1 MEAIYQTFDFS
12 PLTKEDSSLLKHAA
26 KLDQVREMLM
36 ETEQDSLQSLEL
48 VDTIQRLG
56 LCHHFKDEIESI
68 LHQQYLAHT
77 SNDSLLEASLRFRL
91 LRQHGCRVI
100 ADDFF
105 GHFLRSGELRLEDG
119 LVGGVTRGLVAMHEA
134 SHLNTGGEEILREAA
149 EVSSLWLNAN
159 RAVICLDDELERVV
173 NFGLSFPQHKIVAG
187 FTAKSYLQFVGDDN
201 HVLRELAEF
210 EFAYT
215 ESLHK
220 HEILRVVEW
229 WKRLGLREELKSSRN
244 QPLKWHVWSMAIL
257 RNPMLSKHRIMLT
270 KPISLVYVVDD
281 IFDLYGTVDELTLF
295 THAVKR
301 WDVCDELPSY
311 MKTCLNAI
319 YETTGEISSFVYRE
333 HGWNPS
339 HFLKREW
346 GSLMD
351 AFLVEGKWLRNGEV
365 VKAEEYLKNG
375 VISSGVPMVLSHLFL
390 LMGNPLS
397 HQTQTLLTDPNGL
410 THSVAKLLRL
420 LDDLGSAKDEEQI
433 GFDGS
438 YIEFYMKEGKAKSRE
453 EAREEVMNMVS
464 ETWENINKHGFSS
477 TSSFSAGFRRAC
489 LNAARMVPT
498 MYTYDEDHHLP
509 LLRHHL
515 QTMFADPAFAKAL
528 LS

>member
-1 MEAIYQTFDFS
+1 
-12 PLTKEDSSLLKHAA
+12 
-26 KLDQVREMLM
+26 MLM
-36 ETEQDSLQSLEL
+36 KTEQDSLQSLEL
-48 VDTIQRLG
+48 IDTIQRLG

-68 LHQQYLAHT
+68 LHQQYFSHT
-77 SNDSLLEASLRFRL
+77 SNDGLLEASLRFRL

-149 EVSSLWLNAN
+149 EFSSLWLNAN
-159 RAVICLDDELERVV
+159 RAAICLDDEVERVV

-220 HEILRVVEW
+220 HEILLVVE
-229 WKRLGLREELKSSRN
+229 
-244 QPLKWHVWSMAIL
+244 
-257 RNPMLSKHRIMLT
+257 
-270 KPISLVYVVDD
+270 
-281 IFDLYGTVDELTLF
+281 
-295 THAVKR
+295 

-319 YETTGEISSFVYRE
+319 YETTEEISSFVYRE

-453 EAREEVMNMVS
+453 EAQEKVMNMVS
-464 ETWENINKHGFSS
+464 ETWENINKYGFSS